1 MLNRISVRSLTAALA
16 AATLFA
22 SPAWAVD
29 AKTNKP
35 NIVIAVGQAIMEM
48 PLADGVS
55 IDEAVE
61 SMKLRANQ
69 LNFKLVAELP
79 LSKQVEAM
87 TGMPQRRMTIYQFCD
102 AVTAR
107 ELLDRNLAF
116 AAFLPCRISVVEDEH
131 GNGRIVMMNIENLIR
146 AADLSPELRRKAE
159 TIRDG
164 LLSIMVAGANGEI

>member
-1 MLNRISVRSLTAALA
+1 MFNRISVRGFAAALA
-16 AATLFA
+16 ASALL
-22 SPAWAVD
+22 SGPAWAVD

-35 NIVIAVGQAIMEM
+35 SIVIAVGQAIMEM

-55 IDEAVE
+55 MDDAIE

-79 LSKQVEAM
+79 LSQQIEAM
-87 TGMPQRRMTIYQFCD
+87 TGVPQRRMTIYQFCD

-107 ELLDRNLAF
+107 ELLDSNLAF

-131 GNGRIVMMNIENLIR
+131 GKGRIVMMNIENLIR